1 MNFKKNLLCCASSPV
16 CHFVALMVGCL
27 TMIQLVHTHAH
38 YTMDVDTD
46 SYVRSFCKNNKDKC
60 KTIMSELG
68 S

>member
-1 MNFKKNLLCCASSPV
+1 
-16 CHFVALMVGCL
+16 
-27 TMIQLVHTHAH
+27 
-38 YTMDVDTD
+38 MDVDTD